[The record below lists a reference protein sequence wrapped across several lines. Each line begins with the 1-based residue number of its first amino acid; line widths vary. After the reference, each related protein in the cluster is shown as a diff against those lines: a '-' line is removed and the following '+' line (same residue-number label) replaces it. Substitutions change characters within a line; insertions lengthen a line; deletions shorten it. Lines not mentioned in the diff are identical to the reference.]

1 MSKDVRLQ
9 VSEEQH
15 EWLTELK
22 DERGFTW
29 KGLLLE
35 GAKCLDSGRQPT
47 ED

>member
-1 MSKDVRLQ
+1 MPKDVRLQ

-22 DERGFTW
+22 DERGYTW

-35 GAKCLDSGRQPT
+35 GARCLDTDGTQ
-47 ED
+47 

>member
-1 MSKDVRLQ
+1 MTRDVRLE

-22 DERGFTW
+22 NERGYTW

-35 GAKCLDSGRQPT
+35 GAECLDTDRAQ
-47 ED
+47 